1 MRSILFNTLAT
12 LAMAAPFNA
21 ALAQSGDP
29 TIPGAQPWVRLS
41 IANADYSMTDEA
53 TLHFGIGAPGEDP
66 MDVAKPDDLSTMP
79 LYIAILDYLGN
90 PMALSAHGP
99 LMQEVVVP
107 IELRADIGDLY
118 TITVRDLGS
127 LNGKTCIYLIDLET
141 GETHTLEEGLQLTV
155 PVHAGEPNGARFKL
169 HVHMPTK
176 IVLEH
181 ALCHSGSDGQ
191 ATLHPS
197 GNGPWN
203 ITWLN
208 YEQLELAQQAGA
220 TGTVTQD
227 GLYPGNWTAVVEA
240 LDGCGTQSFP
250 IIIEKPQELSITT
263 LPIAPACHLSSD
275 GSIQL
280 NPAGGTAPYQFNWSN
295 GDQTQDLMGV
305 PAGTYS
311 VDVVDANGCS
321 TTFSGLSIQAPAPIA
336 GEVVAPHMINRFEPL
351 SFSSTAAAGV
361 SRTWDFGDGTGSL
374 VPEPLHAY
382 QDLGIFTIRLT
393 LNDGACSTLIS
404 RDILVQGTVG
414 VGEFDS
420 DEVRAWSAAGMI
432 TVNNPLHSDLH
443 LHIYDATGR
452 ITTTTRVPAQTRR
465 LEISTAGWSQ
475 GLYFLNASTPW
486 EQWTFSL
493 PVVE

>member
-1 MRSILFNTLAT
+1 MRSILLNTLAT
-12 LAMAAPFNA
+12 LALAAPFTA

-29 TIPGAQPWVRLS
+29 TIPDPQPWVRLS
-41 IANADYSMTDEA
+41 IANADFSMTDEA

-79 LYIAILDYLGN
+79 LYIAILSYIGT

-99 LMQEVVVP
+99 LTEEVIVP
-107 IELRADIGDLY
+107 IQLRADVGDIY
-118 TITVRDLGS
+118 TIKVRDLGS
-127 LNGKTCIYLIDLET
+127 LNGQTCIYLVDLET
-141 GETHTLEEGLQLTV
+141 GETTILEEGLELSV
-155 PVHAGEPNGARFKL
+155 PVHAGEPLGARFKL
-169 HVHMPTK
+169 HVFMPTS
-176 IVLEH
+176 IALEH
-181 ALCHSGSDGQ
+181 ALCASGSNGE
-191 ATLHPS
+191 ATLVPS
-197 GNGPWN
+197 GYGPWN

-208 YEQLELAQQAGA
+208 YEQLELAQQTGA

-227 GLYPGNWTAVVEA
+227 GLYPGNWTVIVEA
-240 LDGCGTQSFP
+240 LDGCGTQEFP

-280 NPAGGTAPYQFNWSN
+280 NPAGGTAPYLFGWSN
-295 GDQTQDLMGV
+295 GDHTQDLMGV

-311 VDVVDANGCS
+311 VTVVDANNCT

-336 GEVVAPHMINRFEPL
+336 GEIVAPHMINRFEPL
-351 SFSSTAAAGV
+351 SFSSTAAVGI
-361 SRTWDFGDGTGSL
+361 SRTWEFGDGTGSL

-382 QDLGIFTIRLT
+382 QNLGIFTIRLT
-393 LNDGACSTLIS
+393 LDDGTCSTMIS

-414 VGEFDS
+414 VGEFES
-420 DEVRAWSAAGMI
+420 DEVRAWSAGGMI
-432 TVNNPLHSDLH
+432 TVNNPLHTDLH
-443 LHIYDATGR
+443 LHIFDATGR

-465 LEISTAGWSQ
+465 LEISTAGWSH